1 MLKTQINIHALFKI
15 TAGGGYG
22 RNTQGAGQSTMPC
35 LRKALFVVRK
45 LKRQK

>member
-22 RNTQGAGQSTMPC
+22 RNTQGCWYITPDAEQTE
-35 LRKALFVVRK
+35 K
-45 LKRQK
+45 LNKPKEVTPF